1 MTMLSGRQLDWE
13 RQRLWREDCDRR
25 FAARVEE
32 QRWLHELEPE
42 RYSLLVPV
50 DDEEWGDRGVHG
62 RVERRGAEPEP
73 GFVYWDADES
83 PDSASA
89 EDADLDAATGE
100 YLIVRSDIDLGT
112 RCTRT
117 TRQTTTGAQSGA
129 CSPSCPRTATGG
141 LSWSQAA

>member
-50 DDEEWGDRGVHG
+50 DDEEWGTEAFMAGWSD
-62 RVERRGAEPEP
+62 EEPSL
-73 GFVYWDADES
+73 S
-83 PDSASA
+83 PDSSTGMPTRVPIRPAPRMPTWTRRPAS
-89 EDADLDAATGE
+89 T
-100 YLIVRSDIDLGT
+100 
-112 RCTRT
+112 
-117 TRQTTTGAQSGA
+117 
-129 CSPSCPRTATGG
+129 
-141 LSWSQAA
+141 